1 MLSLT
6 ELVESKGYKNFMKY
20 VYGWGASVVL
30 VGALFKIL
38 HLPGASMM
46 LTVGLL
52 VEALIFFFSGFEP
65 LHEELDWTL
74 VYPEL
79 AGLSDE
85 FDDDEAQV
93 RSFERA
99 HEAPQIIGVP
109 VGGGVVVGGVQGAA
123 GQVATGSGTGNVT
136 NSGGVVGGGAVGYM
150 GSPSALAK
158 FDELLEKAEIGPEIF
173 DKLGQGLNNLSKTA
187 EKLADISDAS
197 LAVNQFSSSM
207 KNASESVGKFDD
219 VYQKSGEALKE
230 SVSTLSDSYVK
241 TAQTFNESS
250 TQLTVAYENFANK
263 LTSEI
268 DTVGKE
274 GSIYSER
281 LGLLNTN
288 LSNVNAI
295 YELQINNMNEQ
306 VNASSEYYKE
316 LQGVI
321 GNIQSTVENTNKLN
335 QGVVELEKNI
345 ASLNS
350 IYGNM
355 LSSVN
360 FNK

>member
-1 MLSLT
+1 MLSIN

-20 VYGWGASVVL
+20 VYGWGASIVL

-38 HLPGASMM
+38 HLPGSSLM

-85 FDDDEAQV
+85 FDDDDAQV
-93 RSFERA
+93 RSFERV
-99 HEAPQIIGVP
+99 HDIPQVIGVP
-109 VGGGVVVGGVQGAA
+109 VGGGGGGFVGGTAE
-123 GQVATGSGTGNVT
+123 GTPAQ
-136 NSGGVVGGGAVGYM
+136 SHAGGAVSGGGGVSYVGG
-150 GSPSALAK
+150 GSPSALAR

-187 EKLADISDAS
+187 EKLADISDAGV
-197 LAVNQFSSSM
+197 AVNAFTTSM
-207 KNASESVGKFDD
+207 KSASESVGKLDE

-230 SVSTLSDSYVK
+230 SVNNLSESYVN

-250 TQLTVAYENFANK
+250 NQLTEAYANFANK
-263 LTSEI
+263 LTAEI
-268 DTVGKE
+268 DNVGTE
-274 GSIYSER
+274 GSNYTQK
-281 LGLLNTN
+281 LGSLNSN
-288 LSNVNAI
+288 LSALNAV
-295 YELQINNMNEQ
+295 YELQVQNMNQ
-306 VNASSEYYKE
+306 QINASQEYYNE
-316 LQGVI
+316 LHKVV
-321 GNIQSTVENTNKLN
+321 GNINQTVEHTNKLN

-360 FNK
+360 LNK

>member
-1 MLSLT
+1 MLSIT

-38 HLPGASMM
+38 HLPGAAFM

-85 FDDDEAQV
+85 FDDDDEAQV

-99 HEAPQIIGVP
+99 HDIPQVVGVP
-109 VGGGVVVGGVQGAA
+109 VGGGTFQEGAPVQG
-123 GQVATGSGTGNVT
+123 GQMVAGTG
-136 NSGGVVGGGAVGYM
+136 GGVVGGGAVGYV
-150 GSPSALAK
+150 GSPGALAK
-158 FDELLEKAEIGPEIF
+158 FDELLEKADIGPEIF

-197 LAVNQFSSSM
+197 VAAKQFSSSM
-207 KNASESVGKFDD
+207 MQASESVSKLDE

-230 SVSTLSDSYVK
+230 SVNNLSESYVK
-241 TAQTFNESS
+241 TAGTLNESS
-250 TQLTVAYENFANK
+250 SQLTEAYENFANR
-263 LTSEI
+263 LTAEI
-268 DTVGKE
+268 DSVGKE
-274 GSIYSER
+274 GATYSER

-295 YELQINNMNEQ
+295 YELQINSMNAQ
-306 VNASSEYYKE
+306 VNASGEYLKE
-316 LQGVI
+316 LQNVV
-321 GNIQSTVENTNKLN
+321 GNIQQTADNTNKLN

-360 FNK
+360 FK